1 MAWKIEF
8 DPAAQKELK
17 KLGTQHAKRIL
28 KFLSER
34 LALADNPRSLGAALK
49 GATLGSL
56 WKYRIGDYR
65 VIVDIEDNVM
75 RILVVRI
82 GNRREIYKKAIR
94 H

>member
-17 KLGTQHAKRIL
+17 KLGTQPAKRIL
-28 KFLSER
+28 KFLSDR
-34 LALADNPRSLGAALK
+34 LASTDNPRSLGAALK
-49 GATLGSL
+49 GSALGSL

-65 VIVDIEDNVM
+65 VIVDIEDKTL

-82 GNRREIYKKAIR
+82 GNRREIYKKVVR